1 MSEKKPLRFVAY
13 FLVLPVFC
21 GFFLAAIY
29 YYLLIPYFSK
39 INYDYYN
46 VIFIMLAVLAAT
58 ALLSLLL
65 SILRIN
71 HTIREKSKYIYEFVL
86 FTFIST
92 LLFFVLIFSLISPT
106 TIVLGKRFPKERKY
120 QIKQSK
126 PLVIDNIGVLD
137 LDNGAV
143 VNNMRVLINRG
154 RIRRIGSPLE
164 IEIPSNAKVI
174 NGEGKMLLPG
184 LIDAHVHLG
193 LSGKMEGWYR
203 SFFVESLEQRMERNA
218 RLTLESGVTTVREMP
233 DYYLSSIGL
242 KYAISQGRVFGP
254 KMFTSGKAIARFGG
268 YYGWP
273 AFGHFCTT
281 PSDVQRAIDYNVKT
295 GSDFIVITTPD
306 SNFTKAGEKD
316 MNDRLI
322 ETAVESAHTQD
333 LKITAHVM
341 WAEGTLSALKYG
353 VDGFE
358 HLPSIMEPV
367 ESGIVDNLLREGSY
381 VIPTAYMYKNL
392 NDIINDPEMIEKDEY
407 KERFGPSYKTALAYT
422 KELNNAANSTEADS
436 RKMSEILNKAVTKD
450 HKNNFK
456 KTLKSGAILGLGTDA
471 GDYLMPH
478 GWISKELEQYVEYGM
493 SPMEAINAAT
503 YNNAF
508 IIGKENEIGRVKEDF
523 RADLLIIDGDPIAN
537 IKDIQ
542 KIDMVI
548 KDGVIVYQK

>member
-1 MSEKKPLRFVAY
+1 MPEKKPFRFIAY
-13 FLVLPVFC
+13 FLILPVFC
-21 GFFLAAIY
+21 GSFFAALY
-29 YYLLIPYFSK
+29 YYFLIPYFSK

-46 VIFIMLAVLAAT
+46 VIFYMLAILAIT
-58 ALLSLLL
+58 ALLSLFL

-71 HTIREKSKYIYEFVL
+71 HTMRGKLKNIYEFA
-86 FTFIST
+86 FFAFMST
-92 LLFFVLIFSLISPT
+92 LLFFVLVFSLISPT
-106 TIVLGKRFPKERKY
+106 TIVLGKRLPKERKY

-126 PLVIDNIGVLD
+126 PIVIDNIGVLD

-143 VNNMRVLINRG
+143 VNNMRVLIDRG
-154 RIRRIGSPLE
+154 RIKRIGSPLE

-174 NGEGKMLLPG
+174 YGEGKMLLPG

-233 DYYLSSIGL
+233 DYYFSSIGL
-242 KYAISQGRVFGP
+242 KYAINQGRVFGP
-254 KMFTSGKAIARFGG
+254 KMLTSGKAIARFGG

-281 PSDVQRAIDYNVKT
+281 SSDVQRAINYNVGK
-295 GSDFIVITTPD
+295 GADFIVITTPD
-306 SNFTKAGEKD
+306 STFSKAGEKD
-316 MNDRLI
+316 MNDQLL
-322 ETAVESAHTQD
+322 EAAVEYAHTQD

-341 WAEGTLSALKYG
+341 WAEGTSSALKYG

-367 ESGIVDNLLREGSY
+367 ESGIVDNVLREGAY
-381 VIPTAYMYKNL
+381 MIPTAYMYKNL
-392 NDIINDPEMIEKDEY
+392 NDIINDPGIIENDEY
-407 KERFGPSYKTALAYT
+407 KKRFGPSYKTALSYT
-422 KELNNAANSTEADS
+422 KELNDAANLTNTGS
-436 RKMSEILNKAVTKD
+436 RKMSEILNKAVLED
-450 HKNNFK
+450 HKSNFK
-456 KTLKSGAILGLGTDA
+456 KMLKAGATFGLGTDA

-508 IIGKENEIGRVKEDF
+508 IIGKENEIGRVKEGF
-523 RADLLIIDGDPIAN
+523 RADLLIIDGDPIAD
-537 IKDIQ
+537 IKDIE
-542 KIDMVI
+542 KIEIVI
-548 KDGVIVYQK
+548 KDGVIVHQK